1 VFFEKPRNP
10 AEEKS
15 LKPDGPLFHSGKG
28 PRGRWEEPIPAEQLP
43 ALFRRARGQ
52 FVERT
57 PTEVRVRPEPYEK
70 RLLRVLL
77 LARKHRAD
85 ELAKKG
91 DLAEA
96 ARLYETVLAL
106 DPWLKDDPTL
116 LFPLAVLEVGL
127 KRYESAAGRFKRSL
141 TAGLAGEKQARAYYF
156 LSALGGERPEGAE
169 WKAKALASPDLAPE
183 LRAKLEG
190 R

>member
-1 VFFEKPRNP
+1 MIFFEKTDYP
-10 AEEKS
+10 AVV
-15 LKPDGPLFHSGKG
+15 KPDGPLFRWGSGEL
-28 PRGRWEEPIPAEQLP
+28 GRWVEPIPAEYLL
-43 ALFRRARGQ
+43 ARFRRARGQ

-57 PTEVRVRPEPYEK
+57 ATEVRVHPEPYEK

-77 LARKHRAD
+77 LARKNKAD
-85 ELAKKG
+85 ALAKRG

-96 ARLYETVLAL
+96 SRLYDTLFAL
-106 DPWLKDDPTL
+106 DPELNREPTV
-116 LFPLAVLEVGL
+116 LFQ
-127 KRYESAAGRFKRSL
+127 AAILDIGGKQLGRADERFKRSL
-141 TAGLAGEKQARAYYF
+141 DLGLEGEPRARACYF
-156 LSALGGERPEGAE
+156 LFALTASVE